1 MQQPLISVIIPVYNH
16 AHTLKK
22 TLESIF
28 NQTYRPLEVIVV
40 NDGST
45 DNFDEVVKECLLLTD
60 GDCIG
65 AGSVLSVISQPNSGA
80 PVARNKGFAMSKG
93 EYVIFWDADTL
104 AHPQM
109 LQKMFAYLQKHPDA
123 SYAYSQ
129 FKFGWKTIK
138 SRHFNAD
145 KLKQVNYIDITSL
158 IRRST
163 LNCHPEQSE
172 GSLSSNAVIPT
183 AVEESLSRTSCPF
196 DVHLKRFQDWDLWLT
211 MLEQG
216 KTGVFIPE
224 VLYEKVVGSRE
235 GISTWLPS
243 FMYQLPW
250 KTKQVKKYEEAK
262 QIIIKKHHLS

>member
-1 MQQPLISVIIPVYNH
+1 MSPLISVIIPVYNH
-16 AHTLKK
+16 AHTLKR
-22 TLESIF
+22 TLESLF

-93 EYVIFWDADTL
+93 EHVIFWDADTL

-129 FKFGWKTIK
+129 FKFGWKRIK
-138 SRHFNAD
+138 SQHFDAD
-145 KLKQVNYIDITSL
+145 KLKQVNYVDVTSL
-158 IRRST
+158 IRRADF
-163 LNCHPEQSE
+163 PKFD
-172 GSLSSNAVIPT
+172 
-183 AVEESLSRTSCPF
+183 ESLR
-196 DVHLKRFQDWDLWLT
+196 RFQDWDLWLT
-211 MLEQG
+211 MLEQN

-250 KTKQVKKYEEAK
+250 KSKQVKKYDAAK
-262 QIIIKKHHLS
+262 EIILKKHHLS

>member
-1 MQQPLISVIIPVYNH
+1 MQQTLISVIIPVYNH

-28 NQTYRPLEVIVV
+28 NQIYRPLEVIVV

-109 LQKMFAYLQKHPDA
+109 LQKMFVYLQKHPEA

-129 FKFGWKTIK
+129 FKFGWKRIK
-138 SRHFNAD
+138 SQHFDAD
-145 KLKQVNYIDITSL
+145 KLKQLNYIDITSL
-158 IRRST
+158 IRRSALT
-163 LNCHPEQSE
+163 VIPSEAIADE
-172 GSLSSNAVIPT
+172 GSLSSATVIP
-183 AVEESLSRTSCPF
+183 VETGIQSPF
-196 DVHLKRFQDWDLWLT
+196 DTHLKRFQDWDLWLT

-224 VLYEKVVGSRE
+224 VLYEKVVGNRE
-235 GISTWLPS
+235 GISNWLPK

-250 KTKQVKKYEEAK
+250 KTKQVKKYDNAK
-262 QIIIKKHHLS
+262 EIIVKKHHLS

>member
-1 MQQPLISVIIPVYNH
+1 MSPLISVIIPVYNH
-16 AHTLKK
+16 AHTLKR

-80 PVARNKGFAMSKG
+80 PVARNRGFAVSKG

-109 LQKMFAYLQKHPDA
+109 LQKMFAYLQKHEEV

-129 FKFGWKTIK
+129 FKFGWKRIK
-138 SRHFNAD
+138 SQHFNSE
-145 KLKQVNYIDITSL
+145 KLKQINYIDVTSL
-158 IRRST
+158 IRRADF
-163 LNCHPEQSE
+163 P
-172 GSLSSNAVIPT
+172 GFD
-183 AVEESLSRTSCPF
+183 ES
-196 DVHLKRFQDWDLWLT
+196 LKRFQDWDLWLT
-211 MLEQG
+211 MLEKG
-216 KTGVFIPE
+216 KTGIFIPE

-243 FMYQLPW
+243 FVYQLPW

-262 QIIIKKHHLS
+262 EIIVKKHGLWS

>member
-1 MQQPLISVIIPVYNH
+1 MSPLISVIIPVYNH
-16 AHTLKK
+16 AHTLKR
-22 TLESIF
+22 TLESLF

-109 LQKMFAYLQKHPDA
+109 LQKMYAYLQKHSEA
-123 SYAYSQ
+123 AYAYSQ
-129 FKFGWKTIK
+129 FKFGWKRIK
-138 SRHFNAD
+138 SQQFDAA
-145 KLKQVNYIDITSL
+145 KLKQINYIDITSL
-158 IRRST
+158 IRRADFA
-163 LNCHPEQSE
+163 
-172 GSLSSNAVIPT
+172 GFDSS
-183 AVEESLSRTSCPF
+183 
-196 DVHLKRFQDWDLWLT
+196 LKRFQDWDLWLS
-211 MLEQG
+211 MLEKG
-216 KTGVFIPE
+216 KAGIFIPE

-235 GISTWLPS
+235 GISTWLPK

-250 KTKQVKKYEEAK
+250 KSKQVKKYDTAK
-262 QIIIKKHHLS
+262 EIVLRKHGLWL

>member
-1 MQQPLISVIIPVYNH
+1 MQPLISVIIPVYNH
-16 AHTLKK
+16 AHTLKR
-22 TLESIF
+22 TLESLF

-45 DNFDEVVKECLLLTD
+45 DNFDEAVKECLLLTD

-80 PVARNKGFAMSKG
+80 PVARNRGFTSSKG

-104 AHPQM
+104 SYPQM
-109 LQKMFAYLQKHPDA
+109 LQKMFAYLQKHPEA

-129 FKFGWKTIK
+129 FKFGWKRIK
-138 SRHFNAD
+138 SQHFDAD
-145 KLKQVNYIDITSL
+145 KLKQVNYIDVTSL
-158 IRRST
+158 IRRADF
-163 LNCHPEQSE
+163 PKFD
-172 GSLSSNAVIPT
+172 
-183 AVEESLSRTSCPF
+183 ES
-196 DVHLKRFQDWDLWLT
+196 LKRFQDWDLWLT

-250 KTKQVKKYEEAK
+250 KTKQVKEYEGAK
-262 QIIIKKHHLS
+262 EIIVKKHRL

>member
-1 MQQPLISVIIPVYNH
+1 M
-16 AHTLKK
+16 
-22 TLESIF
+22 ESLF

-104 AHPQM
+104 AQPQM
-109 LQKMFAYLQKHPDA
+109 LQKMFAYLQKHPEA

-129 FKFGWKTIK
+129 FKFGWKRIK
-138 SRHFNAD
+138 SQHFDAE
-145 KLKQVNYIDITSL
+145 KLKQVNYIDVTSL
-158 IRRST
+158 IRRS
-163 LNCHPEQSE
+163 
-172 GSLSSNAVIPT
+172 SLSPSYQEGVGGVAV
-183 AVEESLSRTSCPF
+183 AGPF
-196 DVHLKRFQDWDLWLT
+196 DTSLKRFQDWDLWLSL
-211 MLEQG
+211 LEQG
-216 KTGVFIPE
+216 KKGIFIPE

-250 KTKQVKKYEEAK
+250 KTKQVKKYDAAK
-262 QIIIKKHHLS
+262 EIIVKKHGLSS